1 MLKSYNIYLSNRV
14 LKWKNILTE
23 KNSSRVTSTGRGFD
37 SLSKYLTQGQSE
49 WRNNPV
55 ILFSCRTFI
64 VKASQLLHN
73 RLERL
78 SDNTL
83 LSAAVRENPD
93 QAQFEISEASSL
105 TSETKLPKYTQ
116 FSTNFFFHQGEF
128 YQVGAPQV
136 IRIIQFFF
144 GNM

>member
-1 MLKSYNIYLSNRV
+1 M
-14 LKWKNILTE
+14 
-23 KNSSRVTSTGRGFD
+23 
-37 SLSKYLTQGQSE
+37 
-49 WRNNPV
+49 

-105 TSETKLPKYTQ
+105 TSETKLPKYTVLYN
-116 FSTNFFFHQGEF
+116 SFFHQGEF